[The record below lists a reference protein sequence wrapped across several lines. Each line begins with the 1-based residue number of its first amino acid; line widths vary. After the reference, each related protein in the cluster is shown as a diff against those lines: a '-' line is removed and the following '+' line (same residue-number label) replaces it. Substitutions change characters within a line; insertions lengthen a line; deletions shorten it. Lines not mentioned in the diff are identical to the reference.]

1 MFEDFGKQLD
11 PLLREAEVEV
21 ITSLSKT
28 TRWRKIKAGEF
39 PAPVK
44 ISARRCAWRK
54 AILHPGLP
62 ARLQRLPLEGV
73 RLRTTKRRPK
83 GRRCFCHEPAS
94 QAGR

>member
-1 MFEDFGKQLD
+1 MIEDFGKQLD

-44 ISARRCAWRK
+44 ISTRRCAWRK
-54 AILHPGLP
+54 SDIATWLESKTAPG
-62 ARLQRLPLEGV
+62 V
-73 RLRTTKRRPK
+73 T
-83 GRRCFCHEPAS
+83 
-94 QAGR
+94 